1 MRGNE
6 ALNTLPWVVGGVNG
20 LERGVCLSEGSV
32 RDGSAQEGEIQQR
45 QGGCAGLGL
54 IAVNQQGTRGGVL
67 LRCESE
73 KMVEGVELEERDGR
87 IDDVEVE
94 VAGVAQGE
102 VVRMVALEAAGIA
115 DGALV
120 ARGLAGMDDGEL
132 GRARTAAGLVS
143 DVQTCGYGL
152 HGGYAPV

>member
-67 LRCESE
+67 LRCEGE
-73 KMVEGVELEERDGR
+73 KCRVQLCVVGR
-87 IDDVEVE
+87 EKRAFAHGAFWRAGRLDVDL
-94 VAGVAQGE
+94 
-102 VVRMVALEAAGIA
+102 R
-115 DGALV
+115 
-120 ARGLAGMDDGEL
+120 
-132 GRARTAAGLVS
+132 S
-143 DVQTCGYGL
+143 DYG
-152 HGGYAPV
+152 GGCR